1 METPIWRMMN
11 LKRSVLNDYQQLR
24 NDRRREA
31 PIKAWTKGVPVED
44 KACQQLV
51 NLANM
56 PFIHKHVAV
65 MPY

>member
-1 METPIWRMMN
+1 MSNYEMIEGGN
-11 LKRSVLNDYQQLR
+11 H
-24 NDRRREA
+24 